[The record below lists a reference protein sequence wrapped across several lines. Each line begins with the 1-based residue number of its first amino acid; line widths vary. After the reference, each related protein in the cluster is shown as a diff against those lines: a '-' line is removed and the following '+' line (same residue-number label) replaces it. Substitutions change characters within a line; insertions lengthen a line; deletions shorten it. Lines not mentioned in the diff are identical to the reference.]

1 MMNFTEEAI
10 KNLTE
15 EAMTKLGPMFQNK
28 GPVLSR
34 ADSGE
39 THEDKSQPNEN
50 QVVIMAD
57 KGLQPVDGARVASSM
72 EEKMTFARA
81 KALLSEATLSTANSF
96 IGLLQNQTTSADT
109 LRETLEEVI
118 EYRAADA
125 VLTRAAEE
133 SALRTICKD
142 AHSAAKKLVSLS

>member
-57 KGLQPVDGARVASSM
+57 KGPQPVDGARVASSM

-118 EYRAADA
+118 EYPSR
-125 VLTRAAEE
+125 
-133 SALRTICKD
+133 
-142 AHSAAKKLVSLS
+142 